1 MRIQLKQ
8 PEIEEAIGIFLS
20 EQGIDVYSKIVTME
34 FTAGRKN
41 KGISVEVLVEEAT
54 IPPEELVCVPCTT
67 LEIQD
72 GVIAASQSDLG
83 SAEPA
88 EEAKDPNPD
97 ATHAEEAQPA
107 PTTSLF
113 G

>member
-41 KGISVEVLVEEAT
+41 KGISVEVLVEDAA
-54 IPPEELVCVPCTT
+54 IPPAELVCTPCTDMEYAGT
-67 LEIQD
+67 PQD
-72 GVIAASQSDLG
+72 AAP
-83 SAEPA
+83 AEPT
-88 EEAKDPNPD
+88 EEAKDSNPE
-97 ATHAEEAQPA
+97 ATPEGEAQPA